1 MKTLVKRVKRAEKRG
16 APIFSFVYEGTPRN
30 VQIGTVR
37 AMDNGAGWGTFISK
51 SVVNHGEHQYIVAE
65 ENNKS
70 DTHQVGTLKGVPT
83 SGRLRPV
90 RRFRIDKISKVR
102 GL

>member
-30 VQIGTVR
+30 VQIGTSR
-37 AMDNGAGWGTFISK
+37 AMDNGAGWGTFVSK
-51 SVVNHGEHQYIVAE
+51 SVVTHGEHQYIVAE
-65 ENNKS
+65 ENNKRA
-70 DTHQVGTLKGVPT
+70 GV
-83 SGRLRPV
+83 SGPLRPV
-90 RRFRIDKISKVR
+90 RRFRVDKISKVR

>member
-1 MKTLVKRVKRAEKRG
+1 MKTLVKRIKRAEKRG
-16 APIFSFVYEGTPRN
+16 APIFSFLYEGTPRN

-37 AMDNGAGWGTFISK
+37 AIDNGAGWGTFISK

-65 ENNKS
+65 ENNKRN
-70 DTHQVGTLKGVPT
+70 GVP
-83 SGRLRPV
+83 LRPV
-90 RRFRIDKISKVR
+90 RRFRVDKISKVR

>member
-30 VQIGTVR
+30 GQIGTAR
-37 AMDNGAGWGTFISK
+37 AIDNGAGWGTFVSK
-51 SVVNHGEHQYIVAE
+51 SVVEHGNRQYIVAE
-65 ENNKS
+65 ENNNS
-70 DTHQVGTLKGVPT
+70 WMGV
-83 SGRLRPV
+83 RPV
-90 RRFRIDKISKVR
+90 RRFRVDKISKVR

>member
-1 MKTLVKRVKRAEKRG
+1 MKTLVKRIKRAEKRG

-37 AMDNGAGWGTFISK
+37 AIDNGAGWGTFISK
-51 SVVNHGEHQYIVAE
+51 SVVEHGNRQYIVAE
-65 ENNKS
+65 ENNKRA
-70 DTHQVGTLKGVPT
+70 
-83 SGRLRPV
+83 GRLRPV
-90 RRFRIDKISKVR
+90 RRFRVDKISRVR

>member
-30 VQIGTVR
+30 VQIGTAR
-37 AMDNGAGWGTFISK
+37 AIDNGAGWGTFISK

-65 ENNKS
+65 ENNKRAG
-70 DTHQVGTLKGVPT
+70 DCA
-83 SGRLRPV
+83 GRLCGPLRPV
-90 RRFRIDKISKVR
+90 RRFRVDKISKVR

>member
-1 MKTLVKRVKRAEKRG
+1 MKTLVKRIKRAEKRG
-16 APIFSFVYEGTPRN
+16 APIFSFLYEGTPRN

-37 AMDNGAGWGTFISK
+37 AIDNGAGWGTFISK
-51 SVVNHGEHQYIVAE
+51 SVVEHGNRQYIVAE
-65 ENNKS
+65 ENNKR
-70 DTHQVGTLKGVPT
+70 

-90 RRFRIDKISKVR
+90 RRFRVDKISRVR